1 MTIFAAMLLEI
12 HPKNPDER
20 KIRMVVDCLKKG
32 GVIIYPTDTVYGMG
46 CDIEHPEAIERIC
59 RIKQINPQKAQLS
72 FLCSDLSHLS
82 EYAKAID
89 TPVYRFI
96 KQYLPGPYTFILDA
110 SKKVPKL
117 LRTKKETVGIR
128 VPDHKISHA
137 MLKELGRPVLST
149 SLPVEDMEIMMDPE
163 DIHEKFGS
171 QVDMVIDGGMGGVI
185 PSTIVNCT
193 VYPPEVI
200 REGAGEI
207 E

>member
-32 GVIIYPTDTVYGMG
+32 GVIIYPTDTVYGIG

-149 SLPVEDMEIMMDPE
+149 SLPVENMEIMMDPE
-163 DIHEKFGS
+163 EIHEKFGN
-171 QVDMVIDGGMGGVI
+171 QVDMVIDGGMGGAI

>member
-1 MTIFAAMLLEI
+1 MIIFVAMLLEI

-32 GVIIYPTDTVYGMG
+32 GVIIYPTDTVYGIG

-149 SLPVEDMEIMMDPE
+149 SLPVEDMVIMMDPE
-163 DIHEKFGS
+163 EIHEKFGS
-171 QVDMVIDGGMGGVI
+171 QVDIVIDGGIGGAI

>member
-1 MTIFAAMLLEI
+1 MLLEI

>member
-32 GVIIYPTDTVYGMG
+32 GVIIYPTDTVYGIG

-163 DIHEKFGS
+163 EIHEKFGS
-171 QVDMVIDGGMGGVI
+171 QVDMVIDGGMGGAI

>member
-1 MTIFAAMLLEI
+1 MAQFIKIYEDNPNEAAI
-12 HPKNPDER
+12 K
-20 KIRMVVDCLKKG
+20 KVVDVLHDG
-32 GVIIYPTDTVYGMG
+32 GLIIYPTDTVYGMG

-149 SLPVEDMEIMMDPE
+149 SLPVEDLEIMMDPE
-163 DIHEKFGS
+163 EIHEKFGS
-171 QVDMVIDGGMGGVI
+171 QVDIVIDGGMGGAI

>member
-32 GVIIYPTDTVYGMG
+32 GVIIYPTDTVYGIG

-149 SLPVEDMEIMMDPE
+149 SLPVENMEIMMDPE
-163 DIHEKFGS
+163 EIHEKFGS
-171 QVDMVIDGGMGGVI
+171 QVDMVIDGGMGGAI

>member
-1 MTIFAAMLLEI
+1 MLLEI

-32 GVIIYPTDTVYGMG
+32 GVIIYPTDTVYGIG

-149 SLPVEDMEIMMDPE
+149 SLPVEDMVIMMDPE
-163 DIHEKFGS
+163 EIHEKFGS
-171 QVDMVIDGGMGGVI
+171 QVDIVIDGGIGGAI

>member
-1 MTIFAAMLLEI
+1 MLLEI

-32 GVIIYPTDTVYGMG
+32 GVIIYPTDTVYGIG

-163 DIHEKFGS
+163 EIHEKFGS
-171 QVDMVIDGGMGGVI
+171 QVDMVIDGGMGGAI

>member
-1 MTIFAAMLLEI
+1 MLLEI

-32 GVIIYPTDTVYGMG
+32 GVIIYPTDTVYGIG

-149 SLPVEDMEIMMDPE
+149 SLPVENMEIMMDPE
-163 DIHEKFGS
+163 EIHEKFGN
-171 QVDMVIDGGMGGVI
+171 QVDMVIDGGMGGAI

>member
-1 MTIFAAMLLEI
+1 MLLEI

-149 SLPVEDMEIMMDPE
+149 SLPVEDLEIMMDPE
-163 DIHEKFGS
+163 EIHEKFGS
-171 QVDMVIDGGMGGVI
+171 QVDIVIDGGMGGAI

>member
-1 MTIFAAMLLEI
+1 MIIFAAMLLEI

-163 DIHEKFGS
+163 EIHEKFGS
-171 QVDMVIDGGMGGVI
+171 QVDIVIDGGMGGAI